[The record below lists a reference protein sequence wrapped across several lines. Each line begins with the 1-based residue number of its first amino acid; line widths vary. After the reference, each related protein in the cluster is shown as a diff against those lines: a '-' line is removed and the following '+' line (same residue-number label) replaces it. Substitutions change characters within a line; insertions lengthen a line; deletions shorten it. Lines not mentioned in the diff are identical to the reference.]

1 MQSSKLNMVTKSDP
15 EQVRELQLLRRE
27 YELSLHAATEATEKL
42 RLARMI
48 DDISACLHALE
59 QAVPSH

>member
-1 MQSSKLNMVTKSDP
+1 MDIHSDP

-27 YELSLHAATEATEKL
+27 YESSFREATEPTEKL

-48 DDISACLHALE
+48 DDLSACLASLQE
-59 QAVPSH
+59 AVVSH